1 MWGQNTPTLFHNTI
15 DFSIYKLL
23 YYDGYLYYM
32 QTYIISILSLSLL
45 TSCKTP
51 NVDKVQKTKDA
62 LTETRVEKA
71 KNDDEKLQVISTLA
85 AGTDYS
91 LKAVTNPPVQVK
103 TALDYNNRILSITGN
118 PNVDELNKMKQITDL
133 LNSEIDKEK
142 EKGNKLL
149 KQKDTQIQEL
159 QNKQKEIQD
168 KYESQIKILE
178 SQATQVAKK
187 ADSLQST
194 VDEVN
199 SWMGLGGVIYGL
211 KRFVTIGVTGI
222 LIFLVCFMILR
233 FLAATNPIAG
243 AIFSIVEHIVGMFIN
258 LLKGVA
264 PKAVQFSNHIELPIF
279 NKYKD
284 TLDTV
289 VDTLENLKTIQKR
302 SDVQITLGDVFV
314 ELDKNLDSK
323 EKILVEELK
332 SINKYG

>member
-1 MWGQNTPTLFHNTI
+1 MSN
-15 DFSIYKLL
+15 YKFL
-23 YYDGYLYYM
+23 YYPRYLYYM
-32 QTYIISILSLSLL
+32 KIFLLSVLSLSLL
-45 TSCKTP
+45 SSCKTP

-71 KNDDEKLQVISTLA
+71 KNDDEKLQVVSTLA

-133 LNSEIDKEK
+133 LNSELEKEK
-142 EKGNKLL
+142 EKGGKLL
-149 KQKDTQIQEL
+149 KQKDTQIQDL

-168 KYESQIKILE
+168 KYEAQIKTLE
-178 SQATQVAKK
+178 TQATQVAKK
-187 ADSLQST
+187 ADALQST

-199 SWMGLGGVIYGL
+199 SWMGLGGVMYGL
-211 KRFVTIGVTGI
+211 KRFVSIGVTGI

-243 AIFSIVEHIVGMFIN
+243 AIFSIVEHIVGLIIN
-258 LLKGVA
+258 ILKGIA
-264 PKAVQFSNHIELPIF
+264 PKAVQFSNHIELPVF

-289 VDTLENLKTIQKR
+289 VDTLENLKIIQRRANVPIKL
-302 SDVQITLGDVFV
+302 DDVFV
-314 ELDKNLDSK
+314 ELDKNLDSQ
-323 EKILVEELK
+323 EKILVGELK
-332 SINKYG
+332 AINKYG

>member
-1 MWGQNTPTLFHNTI
+1 MKIFIL
-15 DFSIYKLL
+15 SV
-23 YYDGYLYYM
+23 
-32 QTYIISILSLSLL
+32 LSLSVL

-51 NVDKVQKTKDA
+51 NVDKIQKTKDA

-71 KNDDEKLQVISTLA
+71 KNNDEKLQVVSTLA

-103 TALDYNNRILSITGN
+103 TALDYNSRILSIAGN

-133 LNSEIDKEK
+133 LNSEIEKEK
-142 EKGNKLL
+142 EKGGKLL
-149 KQKDTQIQEL
+149 KEKDVLIQDL
-159 QNKQKEIQD
+159 QNKQKEIHD
-168 KYESQIKILE
+168 RYEAQIKGLE
-178 SQATQVAKK
+178 IQASQVAKK
-187 ADSLQST
+187 ADALQIT

-199 SWMGLGGVIYGL
+199 SWMGLGGVMYGL

-222 LIFLVCFMILR
+222 LIFLVCFMVLR

-258 LLKGVA
+258 ILKGLA
-264 PKAVQFSNHIELPIF
+264 PKALQFSNHIELPIF

-302 SDVQITLGDVFV
+302 ANVQVTLNDVFV
-314 ELDKNLDSK
+314 ELDKNLDSQ
-323 EKILVEELK
+323 EKILVGELK
-332 SINKYG
+332 AINKYG

>member
-1 MWGQNTPTLFHNTI
+1 
-15 DFSIYKLL
+15 
-23 YYDGYLYYM
+23 M

-71 KNDDEKLQVISTLA
+71 KNDDEKLQVVSTLA

-133 LNSEIDKEK
+133 LNSEIDKER
-142 EKGNKLL
+142 EKGSKLL

-178 SQATQVAKK
+178 SQSTQVAKK
-187 ADSLQST
+187 ADALQST

-199 SWMGLGGVIYGL
+199 SWMGLGGVMYGL

-243 AIFSIVEHIVGMFIN
+243 AIFSIVEHTVGMFIN
-258 LLKGVA
+258 FLKGVA

-284 TLDTV
+284 TLDAV

-302 SDVQITLGDVFV
+302 SDVQITLSDVFV

-323 EKILVEELK
+323 EKILVGELK